1 VNGKLSYVSIEEKLR
16 YSRSVV
22 RWQGS
27 KLQQG
32 LFFVSIKSR
41 NLEIF
46 ARGWRNMVPE
56 PGLKGPWSRNPK
68 FGPLGKWPK
77 QAIEDPN

>member
-1 VNGKLSYVSIEEKLR
+1 VQQGDGKLLASYVSKEEKLR

-22 RWQGS
+22 RWQGNE
-27 KLQQG
+27 LQQG

-46 ARGWRNMVPE
+46 ARGWWNVDPE
-56 PGLKGPWSRNPK
+56 PG
-68 FGPLGKWPK
+68 
-77 QAIEDPN
+77 

>member
-1 VNGKLSYVSIEEKLR
+1 VQQGDGKLLASYVSKEEKLR

-22 RWQGS
+22 RWQGNE
-27 KLQQG
+27 LQQG

-46 ARGWRNMVPE
+46 ARGWWNVDPE
-56 PGLKGPWSRNPK
+56 PGQGTLVLKSEILTP
-68 FGPLGKWPK
+68 GKMAK
-77 QAIEDPN
+77 KGN

>member
-1 VNGKLSYVSIEEKLR
+1 VLEKIVQGIIEDYIRKMARYLLDLAQPCTRHSKVNGKLLASYVSIDKKLR

-46 ARGWRNMVPE
+46 AR
-56 PGLKGPWSRNPK
+56 
-68 FGPLGKWPK
+68 
-77 QAIEDPN
+77 A